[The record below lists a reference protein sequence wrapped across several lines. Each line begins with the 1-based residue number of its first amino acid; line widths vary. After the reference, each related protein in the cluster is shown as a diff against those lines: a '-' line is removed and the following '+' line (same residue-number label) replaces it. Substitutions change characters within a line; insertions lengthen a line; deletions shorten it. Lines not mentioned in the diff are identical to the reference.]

1 MNSVRVKELMV
12 PIDSYATVPPEA
24 TLRDAI
30 LALDRA
36 QQALGPSQHKHRAI
50 LVLDS
55 EGEFLGK
62 IALSDIISALAPDYS
77 DVAEQKGLSVTG
89 LSLESIQS
97 MLDANPVW
105 HDPMQFLCDRSPH
118 LTAREIAQSAADH
131 ERIDEEATMGEAV
144 HRLASFSCASL
155 LVTREDRIVGVLRM
169 SDVFARIVD
178 DIKDCCG

>member
-1 MNSVRVKELMV
+1 MV
-12 PIDSYATVPPEA
+12 EVSEDLVIPKPTNAAVPPEA

-36 QQALGPSQHKHRAI
+36 QQALGPSEHKHRAI

-77 DVAEQKGLSVTG
+77 EVAELKGLSGSG
-89 LSLESIQS
+89 LNVESIQE
-97 MLDANPVW
+97 MLGANPVW

-118 LTAREIAQSAADH
+118 LTAREIARSAADH
-131 ERIDEEATMGEAV
+131 ERIDEDSPLGEAV
-144 HRLASFSCASL
+144 HRLATFSLASL
-155 LVTREDRIVGVLRM
+155 LVTREDRVIGVLRM
-169 SDVFARIVD
+169 SDVFARIVAE
-178 DIKDCCG
+178 IKDCCS